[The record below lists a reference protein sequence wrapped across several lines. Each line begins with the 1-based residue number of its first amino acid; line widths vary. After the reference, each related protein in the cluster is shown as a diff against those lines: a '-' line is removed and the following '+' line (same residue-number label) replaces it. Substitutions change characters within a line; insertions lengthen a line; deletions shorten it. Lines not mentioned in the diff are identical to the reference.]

1 MQVNRRPGPGRA
13 RLEALIEQSK
23 TLSLRVGFFDT
34 SKYQDGTPV
43 AQVAAEQEFGVPKNG
58 VPPRPFMR
66 PTVTANKAKWSGLFA
81 RGSRAAIVG
90 TIDLR
95 SVFEQIGGV
104 AAGDIAQTISKIT
117 SPPLRPATLQLR
129 KWKNSGLQITGALVK
144 QAKFLA
150 AKGLADTD
158 GVSKKPLVDTGILF
172 NAITH
177 EVRDDSGQ

>member
-23 TLSLRVGFFDT
+23 KLSLRVGFFDT

-43 AQVAAEQEFGVPKNG
+43 AQVAAEQEFGVPSKRI
-58 VPPRPFMR
+58 PPRPFMR
-66 PTVTANKAKWSGLFA
+66 PTVTANKTKWSGLFA
-81 RGSRAAIVG
+81 RGSRAAVVG

-104 AAGDIAQTISKIT
+104 AAGDIAQTISKIQT
-117 SPPLRPATLQLR
+117 PALSPMTIRMRQQAYA
-129 KWKNSGLQITGALVK
+129 SGQRRVGNLT
-144 QAKFLA
+144 
-150 AKGLADTD
+150 
-158 GVSKKPLVDTGILF
+158 KPLVFTGLLF
-172 NAITH
+172 NAVTH

>member
-13 RLEALIEQSK
+13 RLDALIEQSK
-23 TLSLRVGFFDT
+23 RLSLRVGFFDT
-34 SKYQDGTPV
+34 AKYQDGTPV
-43 AQVAAEQEFGVPKNG
+43 AQVAAEQEFGVPSRR

-104 AAGDIAQTISKIT
+104 AAGDIAQTISKIQ
-117 SPPLRPATLQLR
+117 SPPLRPATIRNRQLTYA
-129 KWKNSGLQITGALVK
+129 SGQHRVGNLT
-144 QAKFLA
+144 
-150 AKGLADTD
+150 
-158 GVSKKPLVDTGILF
+158 KPLVFTGLLF
-172 NAITH
+172 NSVTH
-177 EVRDDSGQ
+177 EVMDDSR